1 MTCQTKV
8 VSGLLSRLFGWKHK
22 KPVIEPEKLD
32 TERAGSL
39 LVHRILAGPFEG
51 DDDDGEPY
59 WWIECLMEYD
69 GQMVEGTLCHDEFD
83 KVYSIVRH
91 LSSATLEPYVIGT
104 NDDDEV

>member
-1 MTCQTKV
+1 MAYQTKG
-8 VSGLLSRLFGWKHK
+8 VSGLLSCLFGWKHK
-22 KPVIEPEKLD
+22 KPVTEPEKLD
-32 TERAGSL
+32 IKRVGSL
-39 LVHRILAGPFEG
+39 LIHRILAGPFEE

-59 WWIECLMEYD
+59 WWIECLMECD

-104 NDDDEV
+104 NDEGT